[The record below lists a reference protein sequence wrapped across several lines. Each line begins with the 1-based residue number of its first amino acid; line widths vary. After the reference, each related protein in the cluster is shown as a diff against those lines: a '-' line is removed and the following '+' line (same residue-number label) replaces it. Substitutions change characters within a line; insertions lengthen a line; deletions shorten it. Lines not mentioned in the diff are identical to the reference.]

1 MNATHRMS
9 AVQRTT
15 MRAVALGAAA
25 GLALGGCS
33 SDAGTPLD
41 SEVGTDTE
49 ETSTVDSEEAA
60 MTMPVTGFEYGY
72 DLGSTEIAAGTYTF
86 DFSNVGS
93 MQHDLRIEGGGLDD
107 GTAVIGPGETDSL
120 TVTLEP
126 GTYTIYCSVGNHR
139 AQGMEV
145 EITVS

>member
-1 MNATHRMS
+1 MDDHYNRGSINAEYIQLINEINRIGSVTTYNNSTLLSGYGNIADKDEAVSTALAS
-9 AVQRTT
+9 ATT
-15 MRAVALGAAA
+15 GGVALQISGA
-25 GLALGGCS
+25 
-33 SDAGTPLD
+33 
-41 SEVGTDTE
+41 
-49 ETSTVDSEEAA
+49 
-60 MTMPVTGFEYGY
+60 
-72 DLGSTEIAAGTYTF
+72 AAGTYTF
-86 DFSNVGS
+86 DFTNVGS

-107 GTAVIGPGETDSL
+107 GTAVIGPGETDSV